1 MAGHVNNHVSDKTE
15 MYAFLFHV
23 KEFGGGGAPGACL
36 GAPRSVENQ
45 TLLIFLLDCP

>member
-23 KEFGGGGAPGACL
+23 KEFGGGGGHL
-36 GAPRSVENQ
+36 GLVWVLHGQ
-45 TLLIFLLDCP
+45 